1 MVAESWKKR
10 KKILQASKIFQRKF
24 EKNFRIWNSNKNELK
39 NLETKYQQMG
49 VKNLRAIDMEVKH
62 NQRQLLSNHLI
73 HIQIIHGTQCKV
85 PCFSHFDLTK
95 PPH

>member
-1 MVAESWKKR
+1 
-10 KKILQASKIFQRKF
+10 
-24 EKNFRIWNSNKNELK
+24 
-39 NLETKYQQMG
+39 MG

-73 HIQIIHGTQCKV
+73 HTEIIHGTQCKV